1 MHNVFAYHEGFDRN
15 LSHGHQLVIDH
26 WRRSWAK
33 QGWNPVVLGI
43 EDAKRNPMFK
53 EFDARCRKLP
63 TVNTAEY
70 ELACYRRWM
79 AVAAAG
85 GGFMS
90 DYDVINYGFKARKPE
105 AELVIYESAT
115 HCNSVVPSVVGGTA
129 YGFLLGCMAFSL
141 PDPNL
146 ITSSDGGRAHTSDM
160 VVMQIFDQKQI
171 YNIAPVVFQYGQDG
185 WDTAPLVHYAHVTTE
200 RTDRVQCIRTARP
213 L

>member
-1 MHNVFAYHEGFDRN
+1 MHNVFAYHEDFDGN
-15 LSHGHQLVIDH
+15 LTADHQLMIDH

-33 QGWNPVVLGI
+33 QGWNPVVLGV
-43 EDAKRNPMFK
+43 EDAKRNPMFR
-53 EFDARCRKLP
+53 EFDEKCQKLP
-63 TVNTAEY
+63 TVNPIEY

-90 DYDVINYGFKARKPE
+90 DYDVINYGFKPRQPE
-105 AELVIYESAT
+105 SNLVIYESDT

-129 YGFLLGCMAFSL
+129 YGFLQACMAFSL

-146 ITSSDGGRAHTSDM
+146 ITSTEGGRSHTSDM
-160 VVMQIFDQKQI
+160 IVMQIFDQRQI
-171 YNIAPVVFQYGQDG
+171 YNISPTVTQYGHKG
-185 WDTAPLVHYAHVTTE
+185 WETSQLVHYSHHTTKN
-200 RTDRVQCIRTARP
+200 TDRVQCIRTARP